1 MVPWLKKGINPLLGL
16 SKQIENNFKKG

>member
-16 SKQIENNFKKG
+16 SKQVENNFKKG